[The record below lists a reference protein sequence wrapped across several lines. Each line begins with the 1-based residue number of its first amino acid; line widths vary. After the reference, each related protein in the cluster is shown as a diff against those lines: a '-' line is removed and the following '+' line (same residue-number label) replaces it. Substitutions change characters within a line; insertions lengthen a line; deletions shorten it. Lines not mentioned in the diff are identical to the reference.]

1 MDPNAG
7 WWETDVAKKGDRK
20 RSMTSTEKNGWRN
33 VCWVDLTFADKLPI
47 GSDEID
53 YFEQAKI
60 CLNLSCTGR
69 ANIFCSK
76 VKCFN

>member
-33 VCWVDLTFADKLPI
+33 VCWVDLTFADKLLI

-53 YFEQAKI
+53 DFEQDKI
-60 CLNLSCTGR
+60 CVWIYLVQGERTFSFL
-69 ANIFCSK
+69 K
-76 VKCFN
+76 YWK